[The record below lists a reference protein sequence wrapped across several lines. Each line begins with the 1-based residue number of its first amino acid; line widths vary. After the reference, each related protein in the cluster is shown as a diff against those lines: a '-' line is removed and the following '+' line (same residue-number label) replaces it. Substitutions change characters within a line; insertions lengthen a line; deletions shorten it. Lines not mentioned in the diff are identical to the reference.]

1 MTHEADHQPILFRPL
16 SLLLLLVVSVPL
28 LAWLPLDV
36 WLQDRLHDPV
46 TGGWLIDRNNMLLRW
61 LFYDGVKLVYVLVLL
76 GIWIGIGLSLR
87 KHSMLR
93 PWRARLLV
101 VALSMTLGPVTVGIL
116 KQSTDIPCPKQ
127 LRLYGGKL
135 PHVTLLDRLSGT
147 APALDARCYPA
158 GHASGGFALISLLF
172 LFRSR
177 RARRRVVMAA
187 LTLGWVTGGYKMG
200 IGDHFFSHTWVSM
213 LWVSLLTLLI
223 ARVVCAW
230 RRQSLSGFLAGEDP
244 LPRPASG

>member
-1 MTHEADHQPILFRPL
+1 MSHEDDRPSILLRPL
-16 SLLLLLVVSVPL
+16 GLLLLLAVSVPL

-46 TGGWLIDRNNMLLRW
+46 TGGWLIDRDNVLLRW
-61 LFYDGVKLVYVLVLL
+61 LFYDGVKLVYVLLLL
-76 GIWIGIGLSLR
+76 GIWLGTGLSFR
-87 KHSMLR
+87 KRAVSRH
-93 PWRARLLV
+93 WRARLLV

-116 KQSTDIPCPKQ
+116 KKATDMPCPRQ
-127 LRLYGGKL
+127 LQRYGGKL
-135 PHVTLLDRLSGT
+135 PHVTLLGRLSGT

-172 LFRSR
+172 LFRGR
-177 RARRRVVMAA
+177 RARRRVVVAA
-187 LTLGWVTGGYKMG
+187 LTLGWLTGGYKMG

-230 RRQSLSGFLAGEDP
+230 RRQSLSGFMAGED
-244 LPRPASG
+244 LAPRPASG